1 MRALVLCC
9 ALLTGCG
16 VGGYEVVRVA
26 DGHTHVG
33 RFVSSAAYQWSMEAA
48 IAEAKGDWP
57 RAVEMWTKARDEDP
71 DGPELQAHLGVALC
85 HVGKL
90 QAGEFALNDALRI
103 DPELEIGWTGRAQC
117 RLLGKSAD
125 FEATRADLARAL
137 QADGDAL
144 EPALLLVEVELRQGR
159 LKQARARAEEAVVM
173 HPSSAAAW
181 RVLVEVT
188 ARQGDGHRALVAVQ
202 HATSLDDLV
211 GRGAKAQAVTAI
223 DETGIAAD
231 SLALRETAPPIALS
245 LSEACKKRLAA
256 FVDIATRAEPA
267 AVSAAADGMRAA
279 CPEIE
284 AEITHLE
291 CAAIWSPKNAEEIEA
306 RALAAPSMV
315 ARLWGARMR
324 LRRKSIAELLA
335 DGALPRAEDRATLAL
350 HVAAAALRAQGDAAM
365 ALARS
370 ARDLAPSEPT
380 VARMVAELAKR
391 LGRDAKDPW
400 RTSACALA
408 RTDIERASCS

>member
-1 MRALVLCC
+1 
-9 ALLTGCG
+9 

-48 IAEAKGDWP
+48 IAEEKGDWP

-103 DPELEIGWTGRAQC
+103 DPDLEVGWTGRAQC
-117 RLLGKSAD
+117 KLLAKTAD
-125 FEATRADLARAL
+125 FEATRADLAKAL

-173 HPSSAAAW
+173 HASSAAAW
-181 RVLVEVT
+181 RALVEVT

-202 HATSLDDLV
+202 HAASLDDLV
-211 GRGAKAQAVTAI
+211 GRGAKVHAITAI
-223 DETGIAAD
+223 DESGVAAD
-231 SLALRETAPPIALS
+231 SLALRETAPPIALT
-245 LSEACKKRLAA
+245 LSAVCKERLAA
-256 FVDIATRAEPA
+256 FVKIATRAEPA
-267 AVSAAADGMRAA
+267 AVSAAADGMRAG

-284 AEITHLE
+284 AEITRLE
-291 CAAIWSPKNAEEIEA
+291 CVAIWTPKNADEVEA
-306 RALAAPSMV
+306 RALSAPSMV

-324 LRRKSIAELLA
+324 LRRKSISDLLA

-350 HVAAAALRAQGDAAM
+350 HVAAAALRAQGETAM
-365 ALARS
+365 ALAKS

-380 VARMVAELAKR
+380 VARMLAELAKR

-400 RTSACALA
+400 RRAACELA
-408 RTDIERASCS
+408 RTDVERASCS